1 MKYFVS
7 RNKETNNINVATIN
21 DPDFDAFKEISQDG
35 FYIQD
40 SDVPEYAKEFFNAVD
55 YDENKKLFVDIN
67 KARELT
73 KERIRREREHIL
85 SNLDIIYQ
93 RALESGR
100 DLKIV
105 EDEKQRMRDLPEYVN
120 DIDDLQEL
128 LDFKVISTLKFS
140 ELPPAK
146 NSSDNPEI
154 LIIQKQNEELKKQNE
169 DLALNLKDLI
179 NQMNTLQTKLKKKYI
194 I

>member
-7 RNKETNNINVATIN
+7 RNKQTNNINVATIN
-21 DPDFDAFKEISQDG
+21 DPDFDAFIEISEDG

-40 SDVPEYAKEFFNAVD
+40 SDIPEYAKEFFNAVQF
-55 YDENKKLFVDIN
+55 DENKKLYVDIN

-73 KERIRREREHIL
+73 KERIRREREPIL
-85 SNLDIIYQ
+85 LNLDIIYQ

-120 DIDDLQEL
+120 DIHDLQEL
-128 LDFKVISTLKFS
+128 LDFKVVSTLKYS

-169 DLALNLKDLI
+169 ELALNLKDLM
-179 NQMNTLQTKLKKKYI
+179 NQMYSLQTKLKKKYI